1 MIVRVLHFIGL
12 TNLTDS
18 QVFQY
23 EVIRSGLDVGG
34 VANHGGRTNI
44 GSDTVHQ
51 SSRIGTGWGFSV
63 MILGMLAIMAPFISG
78 VTVTSLVAVAITA
91 AGIAMTVYAFKAG
104 SFGKG
109 LMQYLF
115 GGITIL
121 CGIAIFVTPIRSMFG
136 LTGLLMAYFFVDGLF
151 AIISGVR
158 GRPQPGW
165 GWVMV
170 SGVASVVLA
179 VLLWR
184 QWPASGAY
192 VVGMLVGIRLIFSG
206 WSIAMLGMLSA
217 IGSNIGDKEEKAAGQ
232 IAEAK
237 SPQ

>member
-1 MIVRVLHFIGL
+1 M
-12 TNLTDS
+12 
-18 QVFQY
+18 
-23 EVIRSGLDVGG
+23 
-34 VANHGGRTNI
+34 
-44 GSDTVHQ
+44 SDL
-51 SSRIGTGWGFSV
+51 SDIARAPSRIGTGWGFAV
-63 MILGMLAIMAPFISG
+63 MLLGILAIMAPFVSG

-109 LMQYLF
+109 LLQFLF

-121 CGIAIFVTPIRSMFG
+121 FGIAMFVTPLRSMFG
-136 LTGLLMAYFFVDGLF
+136 LTGLLMAYFVVDGLF
-151 AIISGVR
+151 AIFSGVR

-165 GWVMV
+165 GWMIV

-192 VVGMLVGIRLIFSG
+192 AVGMLVGIRLIFSG
-206 WSIAMLGMLSA
+206 WSIAMLGML
-217 IGSNIGDKEEKAAGQ
+217 GDAAVDIVEQ
-232 IAEAK
+232 AVEDEAAEAGPET
-237 SPQ
+237 SST